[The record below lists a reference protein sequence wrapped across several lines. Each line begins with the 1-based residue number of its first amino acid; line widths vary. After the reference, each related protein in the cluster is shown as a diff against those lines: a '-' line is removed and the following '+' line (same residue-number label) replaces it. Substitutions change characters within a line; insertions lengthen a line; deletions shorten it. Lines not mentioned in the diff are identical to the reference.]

1 MQSSWYEAFR
11 ADMRS
16 NVVVR
21 AVEASL
27 GGVGSVTSAASSWTS
42 ASLSTASRSLRHVL
56 SRYTHH
62 QQSCHSPTGPGC
74 GLSCSE
80 TLSPDLCA

>member
-56 SRYTHH
+56 SCYTHCH
-62 QQSCHSPTGPGC
+62 QRCRWPS
-74 GLSCSE
+74 GL
-80 TLSPDLCA
+80 LLFDPD